1 MGGGGT
7 SYGDQTGLY
16 YQMLQANDAR
26 ARENMR
32 EGRVRDGRAIIDRQF
47 SQLTDPNDTFY
58 RRYKQSAI
66 DTMTPQ
72 INRQYADANK
82 ELTYRLADAGTLK
95 SSGGADATADLL
107 AQKDA
112 ATVSMNQKADN
123 AAADLRTRVMGEK
136 QNAENQLYSTFDPDM
151 ALTSSL
157 NSVQNLRLA
166 DPDLTGAMS
175 NLFSIGTSG
184 MANALKAMQGG
195 GGMGNFSGG
204 GLSSPGLPS
213 STGRQIGG

>member
-7 SYGDQTGLY
+7 ASYGDQTGLW

-26 ARENMR
+26 TRENMR
-32 EGRVRDGRAIIDRQF
+32 GERVREGRKIIDRNF

-58 RRYKQSAI
+58 NRYKQSAI
-66 DTMTPQ
+66 DTMKPQ
-72 INRQYADANK
+72 IDRQYADANK
-82 ELTYRLADAGTLK
+82 ELTYRLADAGTLR
-95 SSGGADATADLL
+95 SSAAADSTADLIG
-107 AQKDA
+107 QKDA

-123 AAADLRTRVMGEK
+123 AAADLRTRVMSEK
-136 QNAENQLYSTFDPDM
+136 QNAENQLYATFDPDM
-151 ALTSSL
+151 ALTQSL

-184 MANALKAMQGG
+184 MANALKSMQGG
-195 GGMGNFSGG
+195 GGMGMFSGG
-204 GLSSPGLPS
+204 GLQSPGLPS
-213 STGRQIGG
+213 SASRDVR